1 MIRPRPRMKIR
12 ILDTVNFSRKNNVLK
27 ASPALILMGIIFCF
41 SHLPGNSIN
50 FVPAFKGADKLLHA
64 FIYALLAVACIP
76 TAKSLIKKYSLRY
89 VAIGIVLFCFLC
101 GISDE
106 FHQSF
111 IPYRFA
117 SGWDV
122 LADTAGATLTAWIW
136 NRRLRATNVRRDSL

>member
-1 MIRPRPRMKIR
+1 MIRSRPRMEIR
-12 ILDTVNFSRKNNVLK
+12 NLDAANFLWKTSVLK
-27 ASPALILMGIIFCF
+27 ASPALIFMGVIFCF
-41 SHLPGNSIN
+41 SHLPGDSIN

-89 VAIGIVLFCFLC
+89 VAIGIVLFCFLY

-111 IPYRFA
+111 IPYRSV

-136 NRRLRATNVRRDSL
+136 SRRIANH

>member
-1 MIRPRPRMKIR
+1 MEIR
-12 ILDTVNFSRKNNVLK
+12 ILDPTYFLKKNSVLK
-27 ASPALILMGIIFCF
+27 ASPALILMGIIFYF
-41 SHLPGNSIN
+41 SHLPGNYIN
-50 FVPAFKGADKLLHA
+50 FAPAFKGADKLLHA
-64 FIYALLAVACIP
+64 LIYALLALACIP

-89 VAIGIVLFCFLC
+89 VAIGIVFFCFLC

-136 NRRLRATNVRRDSL
+136 SRRVANH

>member
-1 MIRPRPRMKIR
+1 MIQSRSRMEIR
-12 ILDTVNFSRKNNVLK
+12 ILDAANFLRKTIVLK
-27 ASPALILMGIIFCF
+27 ASPALIIMGVIFYF
-41 SHLPGNSIN
+41 SNLPGDSIN
-50 FVPAFKGADKLLHA
+50 FVPVFKGADKLLHA

-111 IPYRFA
+111 IPYRFS

-136 NRRLRATNVRRDSL
+136 SRRVAGSGLHS